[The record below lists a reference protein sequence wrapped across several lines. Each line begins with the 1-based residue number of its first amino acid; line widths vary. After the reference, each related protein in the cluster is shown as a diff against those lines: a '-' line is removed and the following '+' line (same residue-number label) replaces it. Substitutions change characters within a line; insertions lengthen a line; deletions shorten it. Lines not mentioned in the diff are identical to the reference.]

1 MAAIT
6 PFVEA
11 DNAGS
16 AGETP
21 TGTALAGLGAAAAA
35 PAVSEKSLVEA
46 SLAGLTRLA
55 WNRRLVEEH
64 LRKCRYWLEE
74 TGEGTVIRIDPPL
87 PHDAR
92 PWKRMS
98 SSVSGDAF
106 KVFSIGNSK
115 MATLSWDLPAGPPA
129 MGGTCPGA
137 TAAQAHAPLAARLG
151 HLSRDRR
158 HLRVL
163 PPGTS
168 EPLPYNEARAIC
180 AYCYASE
187 GRYDYTEVQAGTV
200 VRYWWSRES
209 MRTPAAREEWIK
221 VMTQGV
227 LRSPFPVQ
235 ECQYASEESRLIR
248 PVRVHSS
255 GDFFSPAY
263 AAAWMEVGNR
273 VAAVDPRFRFWAP
286 TRTWAAPGGFDWPRI
301 LALNTAGNFIVR
313 PSAYHIG
320 DAAPGELAPGRGQG
334 STSLVA
340 PISTGKDGK
349 AKPTP
354 FQRVFKAAIWQGEHD
369 PRRTFDCAA
378 YAVGADGSCSG
389 ARCRVCWTR
398 PDLSVNYTFH

>member
-11 DNAGS
+11 DSSGA

-21 TGTALAGLGAAAAA
+21 STGLAGLGATQ
-35 PAVSEKSLVEA
+35 AVKTVDEKSLVEA

-98 SSVSGDAF
+98 PSVSGDAF
-106 KVFSIGNSK
+106 KVFSVGNSK

-137 TAAQAHAPLAARLG
+137 TAAQVHAPIQARLG
-151 HLSRDRR
+151 HLTADRR
-158 HLRVL
+158 HLKAL
-163 PPGTS
+163 PPGAS
-168 EPLPYNEARAIC
+168 APLPYHEASAIC

-209 MRTPAAREEWIK
+209 MRTPAGREAWIK
-221 VMTQGV
+221 IMVQGV
-227 LRSPFPVQ
+227 MRSPFPVQ
-235 ECQYASEESRLIR
+235 ECQYAREADRLIR

-255 GDFFSPAY
+255 GDFFSAAY
-263 AAAWMEVGNR
+263 AEAWMEVGNR
-273 VAAVDPRFRFWAP
+273 VAAQDNRFRFWAP
-286 TRTWAAPGGFDWPRI
+286 TRTWAAPGGFDWPAI
-301 LALNTAGNFIVR
+301 LAKNTARNFVVR
-313 PSAYHIG
+313 ASAYHVG
-320 DAAPGELAPGRGQG
+320 DAAPGELASGRGHG

-340 PISTGKDGK
+340 PIEGK
-349 AKPTP
+349 KPSA
-354 FQRVFKAAIWQGEHD
+354 FQKVFGAAIWRGEDD
-369 PRRTFDCAA
+369 PRRTFDCKA
-378 YAVGADGSCSG
+378 YAVGADGSCNG